1 MTRRSARP
9 RVACLGSVRRGPVL
23 AALACAVLRGALAW
37 YFRGMGQGG
46 ALLLSMGG
54 GAVVPGL
61 IGSFEPFAMV
71 LTIAPDLLLC
81 YLLADFMPARLSSD
95 ATTLL
100 PRTDSRA
107 SWAARS
113 CGRLVLLVCLHEAA
127 SCAVVLAMAP
137 QSLHALLFCALLSAA
152 LLSALVL
159 LVNLVALRRDAV
171 VGFAVVVGAHVAV
184 LLALSAAPSSLAR
197 GLAPW
202 LPSAR
207 GVPAWHDAVCALTG
221 LSPEAAASMRPEVSL
236 ALLLLLSA
244 LALCLIARTVRRADL
259 L

>member
-9 RVACLGSVRRGPVL
+9 RVARLGSVRRGPVL

-37 YFRGMGQGG
+37 YFRGMGQGR

-81 YLLADFMPARLSSD
+81 YMLADFVPARLSSD
-95 ATTLL
+95 AVALL
-100 PRTDSRA
+100 PRTGSRA
-107 SWAARS
+107 SWAMGA
-113 CGRLVLLVCLHEAA
+113 CGRLVLLVCLHEGA
-127 SCAVVLAMAP
+127 SCAVVSAVAP
-137 QSLHALLFCALLSAA
+137 QELHALLPCALLGAA

-159 LVNLVALRRDAV
+159 WVNLVALRRDAV

-184 LLALSAAPSSLAR
+184 LLALSSAPSSLAR

-207 GVPAWHDAVCALTG
+207 GVPAWHDDVCALAG
-221 LSPEAAASMRPEVSL
+221 LSPDVAASMRPEVSL
-236 ALLLLLSA
+236 ALLLLLFA